1 MAKVAVLASFQI
13 TKRMVIEV
21 PDGMSLDEYL
31 NTDGFTKVSEAA
43 AEQFKSDIGN
53 YLIPD
58 NFDAEEDWEIPAE
71 EHEIPSV

>member
-13 TKRMVIEV
+13 TKRMVVDV
-21 PDGMSLDEYL
+21 PEGKDTATYICDE
-31 NTDGFTKVSEAA
+31 GFVKISEAA

-58 NFDAEEDWEIPAE
+58 NFEVEEDWEIPAE

>member
-71 EHEIPSV
+71 ENETPSV

>member
-53 YLIPD
+53 YLIRD

-71 EHEIPSV
+71 ENETPSV